1 MSSSLYVL
9 AAAFW
14 TVLVAEMIGAKS
26 IYTIISL
33 AARYPRRLVVAALVC
48 AFARQVRPAALPAEL
63 VRHWPPRVVSLASAG
78 PSSGHAIVRVLRAR
92 RAGPEPRGADRWA
105 PVTAFGALFFTE
117 WGDSGQIAATAVA
130 IQSRAWFAAWLGA
143 TLALTAKGLA
153 ALTFGA
159 AFRERV
165 PDRFLQAAAV
175 LTSAA
180 LGSLALFAA
189 R

>member
-14 TVLVAEMIGAKS
+14 TVLVAEMIGDKS

-33 AARYPRRLVVAALVC
+33 AARYPRRLVVAAMVC
-48 AFARQVRPAALPAEL
+48 AFAGKMSAAVLLAEL
-63 VRHWPPRVVSLASAG
+63 IRHWPPRGMSLVSAASFYGVAVVL
-78 PSSGHAIVRVLRAR
+78 VLKAR
-92 RAGPEPRGADRWA
+92 RVGPEPRGADRWA